1 MKQKTFF
8 QLSTITLACAAL
20 MACSSS
26 SSDSPAKPLTEAQ
39 LQQQLDSAK
48 TKLAKVKQQLSV
60 AQADVNQHQ
69 QSLTQT
75 SQQLTQT
82 KQQLTKAQSDVKQLA
97 DTVSA
102 KKAEV
107 SRLTQEMAELV
118 EVQKLGNSNDIQQ
131 KLSQT
136 QQALVKA
143 NSSLSEAQNQLTNA
157 EKQSASL
164 TKTVAELEGK
174 KKSLSTQITQ
184 KQAQLSQLTAQVKA
198 AEQALDKE
206 KSQLKQL
213 TPDNPIVEAQTEKE
227 KDYMGDKYKWRS
239 IKFDNLGKVGQG
251 SISQNIATRGNY
263 YSSDNPSILVPD
275 PVGAG
280 IEEDKRNFE
289 DIDFSQPQYP
299 VNSQQIQ
306 SKEQFAQTC
315 ASKVACN
322 PTVKRKIAEVRFV
335 NQTYSTYFIHTA
347 MNYNSSDDKYYPRS
361 PNMGYIFKELPQDN
375 NVWTRP
381 SGQEIVT
388 YRGKVLGSFKEYQK
402 YTPAQGDITLK
413 ANFADNTVSGTVTNR
428 NGYKNNQDIVLIKT
442 PISEQGTGRIGF
454 SGGIQYGPYDA
465 NRGSDGS
472 YEGIFVGPK
481 AEEVVGFIDDTYRRG
496 INGQQVFGAS
506 SK

>member
-8 QLSTITLACAAL
+8 QLSTITLACAVL

-39 LQQQLDSAK
+39 LQQQLDNAK

-102 KKAEV
+102 RKAEV

-118 EVQKLGNSNDIQQ
+118 EVQKLGDSKDIQQ
-131 KLSQT
+131 ELSQT

-164 TKTVAELEGK
+164 TKTVAELESK

-213 TPDNPIVEAQTEKE
+213 TPDNPIVKE
-227 KDYMGDKYKWRS
+227 ENYMGDQYKWRS
-239 IKFDNLGKVGQG
+239 IKFDERGDIEQG
-251 SISQNIATRGNY
+251 SISQYVELEHSVNGFTN
-263 YSSDNPSILVPD
+263 
-275 PVGAG
+275 
-280 IEEDKRNFE
+280 
-289 DIDFSQPQYP
+289 IDFSPYS

-306 SKEQFAQTC
+306 TMGKA
-315 ASKVACN
+315 
-322 PTVKRKIAEVRFV
+322 RFV
-335 NQTYSTYFIHTA
+335 NQNYSTYFVLNPA
-347 MNYNSSDDKYYPRS
+347 NGDEPAG
-361 PNMGYIFKELPQDN
+361 GYIFKELPQDN
-375 NVWTRP
+375 SVWNRP
-381 SGQEIVT
+381 LDKAIVT
-388 YRGKVLGSFKEYQK
+388 YQGKVLGYKGERLDTTDVYSLERTFKP
-402 YTPAQGDITLK
+402 TQGDITLK
-413 ANFADNTVSGTVTNR
+413 ANFAKNTVFGVVTNR
-428 NGYKNNQDIVLIKT
+428 SGYDDNRDLDLEET
-442 PISEQGTGRIGF
+442 RISRISAIDDYQGHIGF
-454 SGGIQYGPYDA
+454 SGDIKNSSGYYKGV
-465 NRGSDGS
+465 
-472 YEGIFVGPK
+472 FVGPK
-481 AEEVVGFIDDTYRRG
+481 AEEVVGFVVDAG
-496 INGQQVFGAS
+496 GQSVFGAS

>member
-26 SSDSPAKPLTEAQ
+26 SSDSPAKPSSEAQ
-39 LQQQLDSAK
+39 LQQQLDNAK

-164 TKTVAELEGK
+164 KGTVAELESK

-184 KQAQLSQLTAQVKA
+184 KQTQLSQLTAQVKA
-198 AEQALDKE
+198 AEQTLDKE

-213 TPDNPIVEAQTEKE
+213 TPDNPIVEAHTEE
-227 KDYMGDKYKWRS
+227 NYMGDQYKWRS
-239 IKFDNLGKVGQG
+239 IKFSDNSRMEQG
-251 SISQNIATRGNY
+251 SIVQNRDLIGY
-263 YSSDNPSILVPD
+263 YSDKPLLLVPD
-275 PVGAG
+275 PAG
-280 IEEDKRNFE
+280 TGTETESRNFA
-289 DIDFSQPQYP
+289 DIDFSQYP
-299 VNSQQIQ
+299 ANPQQIRSQ
-306 SKEQFAQTC
+306 EQFAQTC

-322 PTVKRKIAEVRFV
+322 PTVKRKIAEARFV

-347 MNYNSSDDKYYPRS
+347 MRYSYNDDKYYPQS

-375 NVWTRP
+375 NVWARP
-381 SGQEIVT
+381 SDQAIVT
-388 YRGKVLGSFKEYQK
+388 YQGRTLGYLVNNK

-413 ANFADNTVSGTVTNR
+413 ANFAKNTVSGTVTNR
-428 NGYKNNQDIVLIKT
+428 KGYNDNQDLVLIET
-442 PISEQGTGRIGF
+442 PISERSINGGAAIGF
-454 SGGIQYGPYDA
+454 SGRIQYGSHDV
-465 NRGSDGS
+465 NRDLAGT
-472 YEGIFVGPK
+472 YKGIFVGPK
-481 AEEVVGFIDDTYRRG
+481 AEEVVGFIDEFSDSDSYNSG
-496 INGQQVFGAS
+496 DQVFGAS
-506 SK
+506 SQ

>member
-26 SSDSPAKPLTEAQ
+26 SSDSPAKPSSEAQ
-39 LQQQLDSAK
+39 LQQQLDNAK

-97 DTVSA
+97 NTVSA

-164 TKTVAELEGK
+164 KQTVAELESK

-184 KQAQLSQLTAQVKA
+184 KQTQLSQLTAQVTA

-213 TPDNPIVEAQTEKE
+213 TPDNPIVEAHTEE
-227 KDYMGDKYKWRS
+227 NYMGDQYKWRS
-239 IKFDNLGKVGQG
+239 IKFDESGGIEQG
-251 SISQNIATRGNY
+251 SISQNIASGEGH
-263 YSSDNPSILVPD
+263 YSHFRPRILVPD
-275 PVGAG
+275 PAG
-280 IEEDKRNFE
+280 TGTETEYRNFA
-289 DIDFSQPQYP
+289 DIDFSKYS
-299 VNSQQIQ
+299 VNPQQIHSQ
-306 SKEQFAQTC
+306 EQFAQTC

-322 PTVKRKIAEVRFV
+322 PTDKRKIAEVRFV

-347 MNYNSSDDKYYPRS
+347 MNYYSHDDKYHPGS

-375 NVWTRP
+375 NVWARP
-381 SGQEIVT
+381 SDQAIVT
-388 YRGKVLGSFKEYQK
+388 YQGRTLGYLNNDSK
-402 YTPAQGDITLK
+402 TPAQGDITLK

-428 NGYKNNQDIVLIKT
+428 SGYKNNQDIVLIKT
-442 PISEQGTGRIGF
+442 PISEQGTDRIGF
-454 SGGIQYGPYDA
+454 SGRIQYGSYDA

-472 YEGIFVGPK
+472 YEGVFVGPK
-481 AEEVVGFIDDTYRRG
+481 AEEVVGFIESPRYSSISDG
-496 INGQQVFGAS
+496 KQVFGAS

>member
-26 SSDSPAKPLTEAQ
+26 SDNPPAKPLTEAQ
-39 LQQQLDSAK
+39 LQQQLDNAK

-97 DTVSA
+97 DAVSA
-102 KKAEV
+102 RKAEV

-164 TKTVAELEGK
+164 KGTVAELESK

-184 KQAQLSQLTAQVKA
+184 KQTQLSQLTAQVKA

-213 TPDNPIVEAQTEKE
+213 TPDNPIVEAHTEE
-227 KDYMGDKYKWRS
+227 NYMGDRYKWRS
-239 IKFDNLGKVGQG
+239 IKFTDS
-251 SISQNIATRGNY
+251 SIYRSSIVNNITLKDKSVVPY
-263 YSSDNPSILVPD
+263 LLVPD
-275 PVGAG
+275 PADPTGTG
-280 IEEDKRNFE
+280 TKMESRGLG
-289 DIDFSQPQYP
+289 DIDFSQYP
-299 VNSQQIQ
+299 VNPQQIQ
-306 SKEQFAQTC
+306 SQEQFAQTC

-322 PTVKRKIAEVRFV
+322 PTVNRKIGEVRFV
-335 NQTYSTYFIHTA
+335 NQTYSTYFIYSDMA
-347 MNYNSSDDKYYPRS
+347 YSDYDDKYHPGAS
-361 PNMGYIFKELPQDN
+361 SMGYIFKELPQDN
-375 NVWTRP
+375 NVWARP
-381 SGQEIVT
+381 SNQEVVT
-388 YRGKVLGSFKEYQK
+388 YQGRTLGYLDKTKK

-413 ANFADNTVSGTVTNR
+413 ANFAKNTVSGTVTNR
-428 NGYKNNQDIVLIKT
+428 KGYNDNQDLVLIET
-442 PISEQGTGRIGF
+442 PISERSINGGKAIGF
-454 SGGIQYGPYDA
+454 SGRIQYGSYDA
-465 NRGSDGS
+465 NRDSDGS

-481 AEEVVGFIDDTYRRG
+481 AEEVVGFIKDYSDNS
-496 INGQQVFGAS
+496 IKNGDQVFGAS

>member
-8 QLSTITLACAAL
+8 QLSTITLACAVL

-39 LQQQLDSAK
+39 LQQQLDNAK

-82 KQQLTKAQSDVKQLA
+82 KQQLTKAQSDVKQLS

-118 EVQKLGNSNDIQQ
+118 EVQKLGDSKDIQQ
-131 KLSQT
+131 ELSQT

-164 TKTVAELEGK
+164 TKTVAELESK

-213 TPDNPIVEAQTEKE
+213 TPDNPIVKE
-227 KDYMGDKYKWRS
+227 ENYMGDQYKWRS
-239 IKFDNLGKVGQG
+239 IKFDERGDIEQG
-251 SISQNIATRGNY
+251 SISQYVELEHSVNGLTGYLNLGN
-263 YSSDNPSILVPD
+263 
-275 PVGAG
+275 
-280 IEEDKRNFE
+280 
-289 DIDFSQPQYP
+289 IDFSPYSVDPQK
-299 VNSQQIQ
+299 IQ
-306 SKEQFAQTC
+306 TMGKA
-315 ASKVACN
+315 
-322 PTVKRKIAEVRFV
+322 RFV
-335 NQTYSTYFIHTA
+335 NQAYSTYFVLNPAT
-347 MNYNSSDDKYYPRS
+347 NDGKPVG
-361 PNMGYIFKELPQDN
+361 GYIFKELPQDN
-375 NVWTRP
+375 DNSVWNRP
-381 SGQEIVT
+381 LDKAIVT
-388 YRGKVLGSFKEYQK
+388 YQGKVLGYKGERLDTTDVYSLERTFKP
-402 YTPAQGDITLK
+402 TQGDITLK
-413 ANFADNTVSGTVTNR
+413 ANFAKNTVFGVVTNR
-428 NGYKNNQDIVLIKT
+428 SGYDDNRDLNLEET
-442 PISEQGTGRIGF
+442 RISEIDNYQGYIGF
-454 SGGIQYGPYDA
+454 SGNIETGGYYKGV
-465 NRGSDGS
+465 
-472 YEGIFVGPK
+472 FVGPK
-481 AEEVVGFIDDTYRRG
+481 AEEVVGFIGDYNALGSD
-496 INGQQVFGAS
+496 QQVFGAS
-506 SK
+506 SKSSK

>member
-26 SSDSPAKPLTEAQ
+26 SSDSPAKPSSEAQ
-39 LQQQLDSAK
+39 LQQQLDNAK

-75 SQQLTQT
+75 SQQLTET

-97 DTVSA
+97 NTVSA

-164 TKTVAELEGK
+164 KQTVAELESK

-184 KQAQLSQLTAQVKA
+184 KQTQLSQLTAQVKA

-213 TPDNPIVEAQTEKE
+213 TPDNPIVEAHTEE
-227 KDYMGDKYKWRS
+227 NYMGDKYKWRS
-239 IKFDNLGKVGQG
+239 IKFNEYG
-251 SISQNIATRGNY
+251 
-263 YSSDNPSILVPD
+263 
-275 PVGAG
+275 G
-280 IEEDKRNFE
+280 IEQLIPLDNMTGFGITNTVDILLPARNSVGGEDTVIREIPSE
-289 DIDFSQPQYP
+289 DIDFSKYP
-299 VNSQQIQ
+299 VNPQQIQ
-306 SKEQFAQTC
+306 SDEQFAQAC

-322 PTVKRKIAEVRFV
+322 STVKRKIVEARFV
-335 NQTYSTYFIHTA
+335 NQTYSTYFMHTA
-347 MNYNSSDDKYYPRS
+347 MKYNSSDDKYYPTS
-361 PNMGYIFKELPQDN
+361 PKRGYIFKELPQDN
-375 NVWTRP
+375 NVWARP

-388 YRGKVLGSFKEYQK
+388 YRGKVLGYFNESRK

-428 NGYKNNQDIVLIKT
+428 SGYKNNQDIVLLQT
-442 PISEQGTGRIGF
+442 PISEQPTNKIGF
-454 SGGIQYGPYDA
+454 SGRIQYGPYDA
-465 NRGSDGS
+465 NRGTDGE
-472 YEGIFVGPK
+472 YKGVFVGPK
-481 AEEVVGFIDDTYRRG
+481 AEEVVGFISDDIRPGDET
-496 INGQQVFGAS
+496 QVFGAS

>member
-26 SSDSPAKPLTEAQ
+26 SDNPPAKPLTEAQ
-39 LQQQLDSAK
+39 LQQQLDNAK

-164 TKTVAELEGK
+164 TKTVAELESK

-213 TPDNPIVEAQTEKE
+213 TPDNPIVEAHTEE
-227 KDYMGDKYKWRS
+227 NYMGDKYKWRS
-239 IKFDNLGKVGQG
+239 IRFVNSLSGIEQG
-251 SISQNIATRGNY
+251 SISQNIASTGYLMHGNIE
-263 YSSDNPSILVPD
+263 ILVPD
-275 PVGAG
+275 SVGVG
-280 IEEDKRNFE
+280 IERHTRRFE
-289 DIDFSQPQYP
+289 NIDFSQYP

-315 ASKVACN
+315 ASRVACN
-322 PTVKRKIAEVRFV
+322 PTVNRKIAEARFV
-335 NQTYSTYFIHTA
+335 NQTYSTYFIHTP
-347 MNYNSSDDKYYPRS
+347 MSYDSSDDKYYPKS

-388 YRGKVLGSFKEYQK
+388 YRGKVLGSFNKYK
-402 YTPAQGDITLK
+402 TYTPAQGDITLK

-428 NGYKNNQDIVLIKT
+428 KGYINNQDIVLIKT
-442 PISEQGTGRIGF
+442 PISAQGIGRIGF
-454 SGGIQYGPYDA
+454 SGVIQYGSYDA
-465 NRGSDGS
+465 NKEEDGF
-472 YEGIFVGPK
+472 YKGIFVGPK

-496 INGQQVFGAS
+496 VNGQQVFGAS
-506 SK
+506 SKSSK

>member
-26 SSDSPAKPLTEAQ
+26 SDNPPAKPLTEAQ

-97 DTVSA
+97 DTVSL

-164 TKTVAELEGK
+164 TKTVAELESK

-213 TPDNPIVEAQTEKE
+213 TPDNPIVEAHTEE
-227 KDYMGDKYKWRS
+227 NYMGDRYKWRS
-239 IKFDNLGKVGQG
+239 IKFSDNSRMEQG
-251 SISQNIATRGNY
+251 SIVQNRDLIGY
-263 YSSDNPSILVPD
+263 YYNEPLLLVPD
-275 PVGAG
+275 PAG
-280 IEEDKRNFE
+280 TGTKTESRDFA
-289 DIDFSQPQYP
+289 DIDFSQYP
-299 VNSQQIQ
+299 VNPQQIQ
-306 SKEQFAQTC
+306 SQEQFAQTC

-322 PTVKRKIAEVRFV
+322 PTVNRKIAEVRFV

-347 MNYNSSDDKYYPRS
+347 MSYGYNSDKYYPES
-361 PNMGYIFKELPQDN
+361 PDMGYIFKELPQDN
-375 NVWTRP
+375 NVWARP
-381 SGQEIVT
+381 SDQAIVT
-388 YRGKVLGSFKEYQK
+388 YQGRTLGYLNKINK

-413 ANFADNTVSGTVTNR
+413 ANFAKNTVSGTVTNR
-428 NGYKNNQDIVLIKT
+428 KGYNDNQDLVLIET
-442 PISEQGTGRIGF
+442 PISKIRGETIGF
-454 SGGIQYGPYDA
+454 SGRIQYGSYDA
-465 NRGSDGS
+465 NRDSDGS

-481 AEEVVGFIDDTYRRG
+481 AEEVVGFIKDKSSTWV
-496 INGQQVFGAS
+496 NGKQVFGAS

>member
-26 SSDSPAKPLTEAQ
+26 SSDSPAKPSSEAQ
-39 LQQQLDSAK
+39 LQQQLDNAK

-97 DTVSA
+97 NTVSA

-164 TKTVAELEGK
+164 KGTVAELESK

-213 TPDNPIVEAQTEKE
+213 TPDNPIVEAHAEE
-227 KDYMGDKYKWRS
+227 NYMGDRYKWRS
-239 IKFDNLGKVGQG
+239 IKFTDGGIEQG
-251 SISQNIATRGNY
+251 SISQNIDLRG
-263 YSSDNPSILVPD
+263 YSYRPLLLVPD
-275 PVGAG
+275 PAG
-280 IEEDKRNFE
+280 TGTETESRNFS
-289 DIDFSQPQYP
+289 DIDFSKYS
-299 VNSQQIQ
+299 VNSQKIQ
-306 SKEQFAQTC
+306 SQEQLAQTC
-315 ASKVACN
+315 ASRVACN
-322 PTVKRKIAEVRFV
+322 PTVNRKIAEVRFV

-347 MNYNSSDDKYYPRS
+347 MNYNSSDDKYYPGS
-361 PNMGYIFKELPQDN
+361 PDMGYIFKELPQDN
-375 NVWTRP
+375 NVWARP
-381 SGQEIVT
+381 SNQEVVT
-388 YRGKVLGSFKEYQK
+388 YQGRTLGYLDKNNK

-413 ANFADNTVSGTVTNR
+413 ANFAKNTVFGTVTNR
-428 NGYKNNQDIVLIKT
+428 KGYNDNQDLVLIET
-442 PISEQGTGRIGF
+442 PISKRSIDYGAAIGF
-454 SGGIQYGPYDA
+454 SGRIQYGSYDA
-465 NRGSDGS
+465 NRDSDGS

-481 AEEVVGFIDDTYRRG
+481 AEEVVGFI
-496 INGQQVFGAS
+496 NGDQVFGAS
-506 SK
+506 SQ

>member
-39 LQQQLDSAK
+39 LQQQLENAK

-97 DTVSA
+97 YAVSA
-102 KKAEV
+102 RKAEV

-118 EVQKLGNSNDIQQ
+118 EVQKLGNSKDIQQ

-164 TKTVAELEGK
+164 TKTVAELESK

-198 AEQALDKE
+198 ADQALDKE

-213 TPDNPIVEAQTEKE
+213 TPDNPIVEAHTEE
-227 KDYMGDKYKWRS
+227 NYMGDRYKWRS
-239 IKFDNLGKVGQG
+239 IRFGRALSGIEQG
-251 SISQNIATRGNY
+251 SIVQNIGSTGG
-263 YSSDNPSILVPD
+263 YSFDGDIEILVPNS
-275 PVGAG
+275 VGAG
-280 IEEDKRNFE
+280 TEEQKRRFE
-289 DIDFSQPQYP
+289 NIDFSQYP

-322 PTVKRKIAEVRFV
+322 PTVNRKIAEVRFV

-347 MNYNSSDDKYYPRS
+347 MNYYSSDDKYYPGFPR
-361 PNMGYIFKELPQDN
+361 MGYIFKELPQDN
-375 NVWTRP
+375 NVWARP
-381 SGQEIVT
+381 SNQEVVT
-388 YRGKVLGSFKEYQK
+388 YRGKVLGFFNESQK

-428 NGYKNNQDIVLIKT
+428 SGYRNNQDIVLIKT
-442 PISEQGTGRIGF
+442 PISEQGNNRIGF
-454 SGGIQYGPYDA
+454 SGRIQYGSYDA

-472 YEGIFVGPK
+472 YEGVFVGPK
-481 AEEVVGFIDDTYRRG
+481 AEEVVGFINDDRYNG
-496 INGQQVFGAS
+496 IENRDRVFGAS

>member
-39 LQQQLDSAK
+39 LQQQLDNAK

-97 DTVSA
+97 DAVNA

-118 EVQKLGNSNDIQQ
+118 EVQKLGNSKDIQQ

-164 TKTVAELEGK
+164 TKTVAELESK

-184 KQAQLSQLTAQVKA
+184 KQAQLSQLTAQAKT

-213 TPDNPIVEAQTEKE
+213 TPDNPIVEAHAEE
-227 KDYMGDKYKWRS
+227 NYMGDQYKWRS
-239 IKFDNLGKVGQG
+239 IKFDENGYIHQG
-251 SISQNIATRGNY
+251 SIVQNKYKGSGYDSMNR
-263 YSSDNPSILVPD
+263 PLLLVPD
-275 PVGAG
+275 PDGTG
-280 IEEDKRNFE
+280 IIGLRRNFA
-289 DIDFSQPQYP
+289 DIDFSQYP
-299 VNSQQIQ
+299 VNPQQIQ
-306 SKEQFAQTC
+306 SQEQFAQTC
-315 ASKVACN
+315 ASRVACN

-335 NQTYSTYFIHTA
+335 NQTYSTYFRHTGMVA
-347 MNYNSSDDKYYPRS
+347 HPFINDKYYPGAS
-361 PNMGYIFKELPQDN
+361 SQGYIFKEFPQDN
-375 NVWTRP
+375 NVWARP
-381 SGQEIVT
+381 SGQEVVT
-388 YRGKVLGSFKEYQK
+388 YQGRTLGYLNNDSR
-402 YTPAQGDITLK
+402 TPAQGDVTLK
-413 ANFADNTVSGTVTNR
+413 ANFANNTVSGTVTNR
-428 NGYKNNQDIVLIKT
+428 SGYENNQNIVLLTT
-442 PISEQGTGRIGF
+442 PILEYGTGEIGF
-454 SGGIQYGPYDA
+454 GGKIQYGSYDQ
-465 NRGSDGS
+465 NREADGS
-472 YEGIFVGPK
+472 YNGIFVGPK
-481 AEEVVGFIDDTYRRG
+481 AEEVVGFIDGD
-496 INGQQVFGAS
+496 VFGAS
-506 SK
+506 SKK

>member
-26 SSDSPAKPLTEAQ
+26 SDNPPAKPLTEAQ
-39 LQQQLDSAK
+39 LQQQLDNAK

-97 DTVSA
+97 DAVSA
-102 KKAEV
+102 RKAEV

-164 TKTVAELEGK
+164 KGTVAELESK

-184 KQAQLSQLTAQVKA
+184 KQTQLSQLTAQVKA

-213 TPDNPIVEAQTEKE
+213 TPDNPIVEAHTEE
-227 KDYMGDKYKWRS
+227 NYMGDKYKWRS
-239 IKFDNLGKVGQG
+239 IKFSGNSLEQG
-251 SISQNIATRGNY
+251 SIVQNRDLKG
-263 YSSDNPSILVPD
+263 YSDRPFLLVPD
-275 PVGAG
+275 PAG
-280 IEEDKRNFE
+280 TGTETEYRDFA
-289 DIDFSQPQYP
+289 DIDFSQYP

-306 SKEQFAQTC
+306 SQEQFAQTC
-315 ASKVACN
+315 ASRVACN
-322 PTVKRKIAEVRFV
+322 PTVNRKIAEVRFV

-347 MNYNSSDDKYYPRS
+347 MQYSYNDGEYYPQS
-361 PNMGYIFKELPQDN
+361 PKMGYIFKELPQDN
-375 NVWTRP
+375 NVWARP
-381 SGQEIVT
+381 SNQEVVT
-388 YRGKVLGSFKEYQK
+388 YQGRTLGYLDKTKK

-413 ANFADNTVSGTVTNR
+413 ANFAKNTVSGTVTNR
-428 NGYKNNQDIVLIKT
+428 KGYNDNQDLVLIET
-442 PISEQGTGRIGF
+442 PISERSINGGKAIGF
-454 SGGIQYGPYDA
+454 SGRIQYGSYDA
-465 NRGSDGS
+465 NRDSDGS

-481 AEEVVGFIDDTYRRG
+481 AEEVVGFIKDNFPTV
-496 INGQQVFGAS
+496 INGNQVFGAS
-506 SK
+506 SKSSK

>member
-39 LQQQLDSAK
+39 LQQQLENAK
-48 TKLAKVKQQLSV
+48 TKLAKV
-60 AQADVNQHQ
+60 
-69 QSLTQT
+69 
-75 SQQLTQT
+75 

-97 DTVSA
+97 DAVSA
-102 KKAEV
+102 RKAEV

-164 TKTVAELEGK
+164 TKTVAELESK

-213 TPDNPIVEAQTEKE
+213 TPDNPIVDAHSEKN
-227 KDYMGDKYKWRS
+227 YMGDKYKWRS
-239 IKFDNLGKVGQG
+239 IKFDERGDIEQG
-251 SISQNIATRGNY
+251 SISQY
-263 YSSDNPSILVPD
+263 
-275 PVGAG
+275 VGLELG
-280 IEEDKRNFE
+280 GSVNGFTN
-289 DIDFSQPQYP
+289 IDFSPYS

-306 SKEQFAQTC
+306 TMGKA
-315 ASKVACN
+315 
-322 PTVKRKIAEVRFV
+322 RFV
-335 NQTYSTYFIHTA
+335 NQNYSTYFVLNPA
-347 MNYNSSDDKYYPRS
+347 NGDKPVG
-361 PNMGYIFKELPQDN
+361 GYIFKELPQDN
-375 NVWTRP
+375 SVWNRP
-381 SGQEIVT
+381 LDKAIVT
-388 YRGKVLGSFKEYQK
+388 YQGKVLGYKEERLDTTDVYSLERTFKP
-402 YTPAQGDITLK
+402 TQGDITLK
-413 ANFADNTVSGTVTNR
+413 ANFAKNTVSGAVTNR
-428 NGYKNNQDIVLIKT
+428 SGYDDNRDLDLEET
-442 PISEQGTGRIGF
+442 RISKINDYQGYIGIGF
-454 SGGIQYGPYDA
+454 SGNIETGGYYKGV
-465 NRGSDGS
+465 
-472 YEGIFVGPK
+472 FVGPK
-481 AEEVVGFIDDTYRRG
+481 AEEVVGFIDGD
-496 INGQQVFGAS
+496 VFGAS

>member
-26 SSDSPAKPLTEAQ
+26 SDNPPAKPLTEAQ
-39 LQQQLDSAK
+39 LQQQLDNAK

-131 KLSQT
+131 KISQT

-164 TKTVAELEGK
+164 KGTVAELESK

-213 TPDNPIVEAQTEKE
+213 TPDNPIVEARAEE
-227 KDYMGDKYKWRS
+227 NYMGDRYKWRS
-239 IKFDNLGKVGQG
+239 IKFDKNSGYIKQLIPLDNIEGLSGSNDVNILLPARNSVGG
-251 SISQNIATRGNY
+251 EYIESRSIPY
-263 YSSDNPSILVPD
+263 
-275 PVGAG
+275 
-280 IEEDKRNFE
+280 E
-289 DIDFSQPQYP
+289 DIDFSQYP
-299 VNSQQIQ
+299 VNPQQIQ

-315 ASKVACN
+315 PSRVACN
-322 PTVKRKIAEVRFV
+322 PMVKRKVVEARFV
-335 NQTYSTYFIHTA
+335 NQTYSTYF
-347 MNYNSSDDKYYPRS
+347 MFS
-361 PNMGYIFKELPQDN
+361 PMGYDNVADEYNYGYPYTGFIFKELPQDN
-375 NVWTRP
+375 NVWARP

-388 YRGKVLGSFKEYQK
+388 YRGKVLGFFNELRK
-402 YTPAQGDITLK
+402 YTSAQGDITLK

-442 PISEQGTGRIGF
+442 PIEKKQQGRIGF
-454 SGGIQYGPYDA
+454 SGVMQYGSHDV
-465 NRGSDGS
+465 NRREDGT
-472 YEGIFVGPK
+472 YKGFFVGPK
-481 AEEVVGFIDDTYRRG
+481 AEEVVGFIDDHSDNR
-496 INGQQVFGAS
+496 IHNGKQVFGAS

>member
-26 SSDSPAKPLTEAQ
+26 SDNPPAKPLTEAQ
-39 LQQQLDSAK
+39 LQQQLDNAK

-97 DTVSA
+97 DAVSA
-102 KKAEV
+102 RKAEV

-164 TKTVAELEGK
+164 KGTVAELESK

-184 KQAQLSQLTAQVKA
+184 KQTQLSQLTAQVKA

-213 TPDNPIVEAQTEKE
+213 TPDNPIVEAHTEE
-227 KDYMGDKYKWRS
+227 NYMGDRYKWRS
-239 IKFDNLGKVGQG
+239 IKFTDSSIYRG
-251 SISQNIATRGNY
+251 SIVNNITLKDKSVVPY
-263 YSSDNPSILVPD
+263 LLVPD
-275 PVGAG
+275 PADPTGTG
-280 IEEDKRNFE
+280 TKMESRGLG
-289 DIDFSQPQYP
+289 DIDFSQYP
-299 VNSQQIQ
+299 VNPQQIQ
-306 SKEQFAQTC
+306 SQEQFAQTC

-322 PTVKRKIAEVRFV
+322 PTVNRKIGEVRFV
-335 NQTYSTYFIHTA
+335 NQTYSTYFIYSDMA
-347 MNYNSSDDKYYPRS
+347 YSDYDDKYHPGAS
-361 PNMGYIFKELPQDN
+361 SMGYIFKELPQDN
-375 NVWTRP
+375 NVWARP
-381 SGQEIVT
+381 SDQAIVT
-388 YRGKVLGSFKEYQK
+388 YQGRTLSYVDKNTL
-402 YTPAQGDITLK
+402 AQGDITLK

-428 NGYKNNQDIVLIKT
+428 RGYKNNQDIVLIKT
-442 PISEQGTGRIGF
+442 RISEQRGRIGF
-454 SGGIQYGPYDA
+454 SGRIQYGYGPYNA
-465 NRGSDGS
+465 TTSRIDGL
-472 YEGIFVGPK
+472 YEGVFVGPK
-481 AEEVVGFIDDTYRRG
+481 AEEVVGFIKDYSDNS
-496 INGQQVFGAS
+496 IKNGDQVFGAS

>member
-39 LQQQLDSAK
+39 LQQQLDNAK

-97 DTVSA
+97 DTVNA

-164 TKTVAELEGK
+164 KKTVAELESK

-198 AEQALDKE
+198 TEQALDKE

-213 TPDNPIVEAQTEKE
+213 TPDNPIVEAHAEE
-227 KDYMGDKYKWRS
+227 NYMGDRYKWRS
-239 IKFDNLGKVGQG
+239 IKFDEMMNIEQG
-251 SISQNIATRGNY
+251 SISQNIDTKGVY
-263 YSSDNPSILVPD
+263 YTSERPSVLVPD
-275 PVGAG
+275 PVGTG
-280 IEEDKRNFE
+280 IKGDGRNFE
-289 DIDFSQPQYP
+289 DIDFSQYP

-315 ASKVACN
+315 ASRVACN
-322 PTVKRKIAEVRFV
+322 PTVNRKIAEARFV

-454 SGGIQYGPYDA
+454 SGGIQYGSYDA
-465 NRGSDGS
+465 NRGTDGS

>member
-39 LQQQLDSAK
+39 LQQQLDNAK

-118 EVQKLGNSNDIQQ
+118 EVQKLGNSKDIQQ
-131 KLSQT
+131 ELSQT

-164 TKTVAELEGK
+164 TKTVAELESK

-213 TPDNPIVEAQTEKE
+213 TPANPIVEAHTEKE
-227 KDYMGDKYKWRS
+227 ENYMGDQYKWRS
-239 IKFDNLGKVGQG
+239 IKFDEKGDIEQG
-251 SISQNIATRGNY
+251 SISQYVELEHSVNGFTN
-263 YSSDNPSILVPD
+263 
-275 PVGAG
+275 
-280 IEEDKRNFE
+280 
-289 DIDFSQPQYP
+289 IDFSQYS
-299 VNSQQIQ
+299 VDSQQIQ
-306 SKEQFAQTC
+306 TMGKA
-315 ASKVACN
+315 
-322 PTVKRKIAEVRFV
+322 RFV
-335 NQTYSTYFIHTA
+335 NQNYSTYFVLNPA
-347 MNYNSSDDKYYPRS
+347 NGDEPAG
-361 PNMGYIFKELPQDN
+361 GYIFKELPQDN
-375 NVWTRP
+375 SVWNRP
-381 SGQEIVT
+381 LDKAIVT
-388 YRGKVLGSFKEYQK
+388 YQGKVLGYKGERLDTTDVYSLERTFKP
-402 YTPAQGDITLK
+402 TQGDITLK
-413 ANFADNTVSGTVTNR
+413 ANFAKNTVFGVVTNR
-428 NGYKNNQDIVLIKT
+428 SGYDDNRDLNLEET
-442 PISEQGTGRIGF
+442 RISEINSHQGYIGF
-454 SGGIQYGPYDA
+454 SGNIDNNGYYKGV
-465 NRGSDGS
+465 
-472 YEGIFVGPK
+472 FVGPK
-481 AEEVVGFIDDTYRRG
+481 AEEVVGFIDGD
-496 INGQQVFGAS
+496 VFGAS

>member
-118 EVQKLGNSNDIQQ
+118 EVQKLGSGDDIQQ

-136 QQALVKA
+136 QQALEKA

-164 TKTVAELEGK
+164 TKTVAELESK

-184 KQAQLSQLTAQVKA
+184 KQAQLSQLTAQAKT

-213 TPDNPIVEAQTEKE
+213 TPDNPIVEAHAEE
-227 KDYMGDKYKWRS
+227 NYMGDQYKWRS
-239 IKFDNLGKVGQG
+239 IRFVDSLSGIEQG
-251 SISQNIATRGNY
+251 SISQNIASTGYLAYGNIE
-263 YSSDNPSILVPD
+263 ILVPGSD
-275 PVGAG
+275 GVGTSL
-280 IEEDKRNFE
+280 EKRNFA
-289 DIDFSQPQYP
+289 DIDFSQYP

-306 SKEQFAQTC
+306 SKEQFAQIC
-315 ASKVACN
+315 ASKAACN
-322 PTVKRKIAEVRFV
+322 PTIKRKVAEARFV
-335 NQTYSTYFIHTA
+335 NQTYSTYFVHTA
-347 MNYNSSDDKYYPRS
+347 MWYQSGADDDFVAS
-361 PNMGYIFKELPQDN
+361 GGMGYIFKELPQDN

-381 SGQEIVT
+381 SNQEVVT
-388 YRGKVLGSFKEYQK
+388 YRGKVLGSS
-402 YTPAQGDITLK
+402 PAQGDITLK

-428 NGYKNNQDIVLIKT
+428 SGYRNNQDIVLIKT
-442 PISEQGTGRIGF
+442 PISGGDKIGF
-454 SGGIQYGPYDA
+454 SGVIQYGSYDA
-465 NRGSDGS
+465 NKEEDGF
-472 YEGIFVGPK
+472 YKGIFVGPK

-496 INGQQVFGAS
+496 VNGQQVFGAS

>member
-39 LQQQLDSAK
+39 LQQQLDNAK

-97 DTVSA
+97 DTVSL

-164 TKTVAELEGK
+164 TKTVAELESK

-213 TPDNPIVEAQTEKE
+213 TPDNPIVEAHAEE
-227 KDYMGDKYKWRS
+227 NYMGDQYKWRS
-239 IKFDNLGKVGQG
+239 IKFTNLGIEQG
-251 SISQNIATRGNY
+251 SISQNIDSTGDNYRRGIEI
-263 YSSDNPSILVPD
+263 SD
-275 PVGAG
+275 PVSGGVAY
-280 IEEDKRNFE
+280 RSFE
-289 DIDFSQPQYP
+289 DIDFSQYP
-299 VNSQQIQ
+299 VNSQQIHSQ
-306 SKEQFAQTC
+306 EQFAQIC
-315 ASKVACN
+315 ASPSSTCDLA
-322 PTVKRKIAEVRFV
+322 VKGKIAEVRFV
-335 NQTYSTYFIHTA
+335 NQTYSTYFIHTK
-347 MNYNSSDDKYYPRS
+347 YNSNDRS
-361 PNMGYIFKELPQDN
+361 PNVGYIFKELPQDN
-375 NVWTRP
+375 NVWARP
-381 SGQEIVT
+381 SDQEVVT
-388 YRGKVLGSFKEYQK
+388 YRGKVLGFFIGDRKLTLE
-402 YTPAQGDITLK
+402 QGDITLK

-428 NGYKNNQDIVLIKT
+428 RGHKNNQDIVLIKT
-442 PISEQGTGRIGF
+442 PISDQGQKIGF
-454 SGGIQYGPYDA
+454 SGVMQYGSHDV
-465 NRGSDGS
+465 NRGLDGE
-472 YEGIFVGPK
+472 YKGVFVGPK
-481 AEEVVGFIDDTYRRG
+481 AEEVVGFINEYNDSNS
-496 INGQQVFGAS
+496 INSGYQVFGAS

>member
-26 SSDSPAKPLTEAQ
+26 SSDSPAKPSSEAQ

-131 KLSQT
+131 KLLQT

-164 TKTVAELEGK
+164 TKTVAELESK

-213 TPDNPIVEAQTEKE
+213 TPDNPIVKE
-227 KDYMGDKYKWRS
+227 ENYMGDQYKWRS
-239 IKFDNLGKVGQG
+239 IKFDERGDIEQG
-251 SISQNIATRGNY
+251 SISQYVELEHSVDGLTGYLNLGN
-263 YSSDNPSILVPD
+263 
-275 PVGAG
+275 
-280 IEEDKRNFE
+280 
-289 DIDFSQPQYP
+289 IDFSQYS
-299 VNSQQIQ
+299 VDSQQIQ
-306 SKEQFAQTC
+306 TMGKA
-315 ASKVACN
+315 
-322 PTVKRKIAEVRFV
+322 RFV
-335 NQTYSTYFIHTA
+335 NQPYSTYFVLNPA
-347 MNYNSSDDKYYPRS
+347 NDEKPVV
-361 PNMGYIFKELPQDN
+361 GYIFKELPQDN
-375 NVWTRP
+375 SVWNRP
-381 SGQEIVT
+381 LDKAIVT
-388 YRGKVLGSFKEYQK
+388 YQGKVLGYKEERLEDTTDVYSLERTFKP
-402 YTPAQGDITLK
+402 TQGDITLK
-413 ANFADNTVSGTVTNR
+413 ANFAKNTVFGVVTNR
-428 NGYKNNQDIVLIKT
+428 SGYDDNRDLDLEET
-442 PISEQGTGRIGF
+442 RISEIDSYQGYIGF
-454 SGGIQYGPYDA
+454 SGNIASGGY
-465 NRGSDGS
+465 S
-472 YEGIFVGPK
+472 YKGVFVGPK
-481 AEEVVGFIDDTYRRG
+481 AEEVVGFVVDAG
-496 INGQQVFGAS
+496 GQSVFGAS
-506 SK
+506 SKK

>member
-26 SSDSPAKPLTEAQ
+26 PDNPPAKPLTEAQ
-39 LQQQLDSAK
+39 LQQQLDNAK

-97 DTVSA
+97 NTVSA

-157 EKQSASL
+157 EKQSTSL
-164 TKTVAELEGK
+164 KQTVAELESK

-184 KQAQLSQLTAQVKA
+184 KQTQLSQLTAQVKA

-213 TPDNPIVEAQTEKE
+213 TPDNPIVEAHTEE
-227 KDYMGDKYKWRS
+227 NYMGDRYKWRS
-239 IKFDNLGKVGQG
+239 IKFTGGNIEQG
-251 SISQNIATRGNY
+251 SISQNIAIEGSYSY
-263 YSSDNPSILVPD
+263 YRPSILVPD
-275 PVGAG
+275 PAG
-280 IEEDKRNFE
+280 TGTEKQYRNFS
-289 DIDFSQPQYP
+289 DIDFSQYS
-299 VNSQQIQ
+299 VNPQQIHSQ
-306 SKEQFAQTC
+306 EQFAQKTC
-315 ASKVACN
+315 ASKIACN
-322 PTVKRKIAEVRFV
+322 PTVKRKIAEARFV

-347 MNYNSSDDKYYPRS
+347 MDYNYYYDEYYPSS

-375 NVWTRP
+375 NVWARP
-381 SGQEIVT
+381 SDQAIVT
-388 YRGKVLGSFKEYQK
+388 YQGRTLGYLNDDSK
-402 YTPAQGDITLK
+402 TPAQGDITLK

-428 NGYKNNQDIVLIKT
+428 SGYRNNQDIVLIKT
-442 PISEQGTGRIGF
+442 PISEQGTNKIGF
-454 SGGIQYGPYDA
+454 SGRIQYGPYDA

-472 YEGIFVGPK
+472 YRGIFVGPK
-481 AEEVVGFIDDTYRRG
+481 AEEVVGFINDD
-496 INGQQVFGAS
+496 QVFGAS
-506 SK
+506 SQ

>member
-39 LQQQLDSAK
+39 LQQQLDNAK

-118 EVQKLGNSNDIQQ
+118 EVQKLGNGDDIQQ

-136 QQALVKA
+136 QQALEKA

-164 TKTVAELEGK
+164 TKTVAELESK

-184 KQAQLSQLTAQVKA
+184 KQAQLSQLTAQAKT

-213 TPDNPIVEAQTEKE
+213 TPDNPIVEAHAEE
-227 KDYMGDKYKWRS
+227 NYMGDQYKWRS
-239 IKFDNLGKVGQG
+239 IRFVDSLSGIEQG
-251 SISQNIATRGNY
+251 SISQNIASTGYLAYGNIE
-263 YSSDNPSILVPD
+263 ILVPGSNG
-275 PVGAG
+275 VGTSR
-280 IEEDKRNFE
+280 EKRNFA
-289 DIDFSQPQYP
+289 DIDFSQYP

-306 SKEQFAQTC
+306 SKEQFAQIC
-315 ASKVACN
+315 ASSNACN
-322 PTVKRKIAEVRFV
+322 PTVKRKIAEARFV
-335 NQTYSTYFIHTA
+335 NQTYSTYFAHTA
-347 MNYNSSDDKYYPRS
+347 MWYQSGADDDFVAS
-361 PNMGYIFKELPQDN
+361 GGMGYIFKELPQDN

-381 SGQEIVT
+381 SDQEVVT
-388 YRGKVLGSFKEYQK
+388 YQGKTLASYNAKDG
-402 YTPAQGDITLK
+402 TPAQGDITLK

-428 NGYKNNQDIVLIKT
+428 SGYRNNQDIVLIKT
-442 PISEQGTGRIGF
+442 PISEQGTNKIGF
-454 SGGIQYGPYDA
+454 SGRIQYGSYDA

-472 YEGIFVGPK
+472 YRGIFVGPK
-481 AEEVVGFIDDTYRRG
+481 AEEVVGFINDD
-496 INGQQVFGAS
+496 QVFGAS
-506 SK
+506 SQ

>member
-26 SSDSPAKPLTEAQ
+26 SSDSPAKPSSEAQ

-97 DTVSA
+97 NTVSA

-164 TKTVAELEGK
+164 KKTVAELESK

-198 AEQALDKE
+198 ADQALDKE

-213 TPDNPIVEAQTEKE
+213 TPDNPIAEVHTEKN
-227 KDYMGDKYKWRS
+227 YMGDRYKWRS
-239 IKFDNLGKVGQG
+239 IKFDEAGDIEQG
-251 SISQNIATRGNY
+251 SISQNIAISGRY
-263 YSSDNPSILVPD
+263 YGTSSPSILVPD
-275 PVGAG
+275 PVGTG
-280 IEEDKRNFE
+280 IEEDYRNFE
-289 DIDFSQPQYP
+289 DIDFSQYL

-315 ASKVACN
+315 ASRVACN
-322 PTVKRKIAEVRFV
+322 PTVKRKIAEARFV

-347 MNYNSSDDKYYPRS
+347 MGYNSSDDKYYPGS
-361 PNMGYIFKELPQDN
+361 PKIGYIFKELPQDN

-388 YRGKVLGSFKEYQK
+388 YRGKVLGSFNKYPK

-428 NGYKNNQDIVLIKT
+428 KGYINNQDIVLVKT
-442 PISEQGTGRIGF
+442 PISEQSTNKIGF
-454 SGGIQYGPYDA
+454 SGVIQYGSYDA

-481 AEEVVGFIDDTYRRG
+481 AEEVVGFIDRYDNTVDG
-496 INGQQVFGAS
+496 KQVFGAS

>member
-26 SSDSPAKPLTEAQ
+26 PDNPPAKPLTEAQ
-39 LQQQLDSAK
+39 LQQQLDNAK

-97 DTVSA
+97 NTVSA

-164 TKTVAELEGK
+164 TKTVAELESK

-184 KQAQLSQLTAQVKA
+184 KQAQLSQLTAQVKT

-213 TPDNPIVEAQTEKE
+213 TPDNPIVKE
-227 KDYMGDKYKWRS
+227 ENYMGDQYKWRS
-239 IKFDNLGKVGQG
+239 IKFTNTSSGYDDNIEQG
-251 SISQNIATRGNY
+251 SISQNIAVIGYIATEN
-263 YSSDNPSILVPD
+263 NIEILVPGSNG
-275 PVGAG
+275 VGTSLQN
-280 IEEDKRNFE
+280 RNFA
-289 DIDFSQPQYP
+289 DIDFSQYP

-315 ASKVACN
+315 ASRDACN
-322 PTVKRKIAEVRFV
+322 PTVNRKIAEAHFV
-335 NQTYSTYFIHTA
+335 NQTYSTYFMHIPFATYP
-347 MNYNSSDDKYYPRS
+347 NTDTYSRKYPS
-361 PNMGYIFKELPQDN
+361 MGYIFKELPQDN

-388 YRGKVLGSFKEYQK
+388 YQGKTLGYDGDG
-402 YTPAQGDITLK
+402 TPAQGDITLK

-428 NGYKNNQDIVLIKT
+428 RGYANNQDIVLIKT
-442 PISEQGTGRIGF
+442 PISEGSDIGF
-454 SGGIQYGPYDA
+454 SGVMQYGSYDA
-465 NRGSDGS
+465 NRREDGS

-481 AEEVVGFIDDTYRRG
+481 AEEVVGFIKYKSSIGTNRA
-496 INGQQVFGAS
+496 QVFGAS
-506 SK
+506 SKK